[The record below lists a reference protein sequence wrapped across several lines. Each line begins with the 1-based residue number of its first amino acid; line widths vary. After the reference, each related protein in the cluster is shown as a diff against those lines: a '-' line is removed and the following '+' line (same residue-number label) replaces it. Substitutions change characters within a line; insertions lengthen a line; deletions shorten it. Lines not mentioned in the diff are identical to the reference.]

1 MIAASTFRG
10 YDLSMQTF
18 LDADTWDAC
27 QNIRRRQRRLGTVC
41 ALLLA
46 VALLGLVDGLQ
57 GLMRSGSS
65 TLEMLPG
72 NVVALSGPLTVKNPV
87 TNDIEVR
94 FTPPDAPLI
103 FNLEGFFA
111 GYWFGNGMWRG
122 TVGAENGAE
131 AGEYQMRV
139 MFRGAAAATA
149 QNYTVVVRADASDMR
164 DHATSFAQRLTGCN
178 PFVLAAAF
186 VGLALMVGVSVYRQG
201 SKLIRKLV
209 RLGCGEVVRVQ
220 EEKDGLRLWCLLFG
234 TRAPYEGTVCAVITT
249 DGRVLAQARAGTAA
263 KGALQLFISRRDHA
277 QDVPDNNPDKTSFA
291 VRPGCLVCLRPP
303 CTQSPPAPTS

>member
-1 MIAASTFRG
+1 MIAAATFKG
-10 YDLSMQTF
+10 YGSSMQTV

-27 QNIRRRQRRLGTVC
+27 QHIRQRQRRLGTVC

-57 GLMRSGSS
+57 GLMRTGSN

-72 NVVALSGPLTVKNPV
+72 NIAALSGPLTIKNPV
-87 TNDIEVR
+87 TADIEVR
-94 FTPPDAPLI
+94 FTPPDAPLV

-122 TVGAENGAE
+122 TVAAETGVE

-139 MFRGAAAATA
+139 AFRGAAASTA
-149 QNYTVVVRADASDMR
+149 QNYTVLLRADTADMR
-164 DHATSFAQRLTGCN
+164 DHSTSFAQRLTGCN

-186 VGLALMVGVSVYRQG
+186 VGMALLVGVGVYRQG
-201 SKLIRKLV
+201 SRLIRKLV

-220 EEKDGLRLWCLLFG
+220 EEKDGVRLWCLLFG
-234 TRAPYEGTVCAVITT
+234 TRPPYEGTVCAVITT

-263 KGALQLFISRRDHA
+263 KGSLELFVAQRDRVQNETEHGHE
-277 QDVPDNNPDKTSFA
+277 PRSFA